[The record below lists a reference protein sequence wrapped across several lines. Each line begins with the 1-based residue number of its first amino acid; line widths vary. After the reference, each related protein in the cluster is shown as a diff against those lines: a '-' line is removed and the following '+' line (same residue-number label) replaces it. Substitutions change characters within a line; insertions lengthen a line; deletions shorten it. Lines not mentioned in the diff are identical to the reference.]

1 MSMAA
6 NFHLQLKPS
15 PLKLAPRA
23 RPRVFYSA
31 AVTKNDDIAING
43 TSRPA
48 QLQRDIM
55 PRHVAVIMDGNRRWS
70 RMKGLPVGSGY
81 EAGARAFRRVVE
93 LCGEWGIKVL
103 TVFAFSPD
111 NWLRPKV
118 ETDFLMALF
127 ERGLRDELERF
138 VRENI
143 RVSLIGDS
151 TKLPKRLQL
160 LLADAVETTQ
170 NNSGL
175 HLIIAANFSGKN
187 DLVQA
192 CQRIALKVKD
202 GQIEPEDINELSI
215 ERELETNCTDFP
227 NPDLLIRTSGELR
240 LSNFLLWQL
249 AYTELYFSESLWPD
263 FGEEEFLEALYSFQQ
278 RQRRYGRNT

>member
-6 NFHLQLKPS
+6 NLYLQLKPS

-31 AVTKNDDIAING
+31 AVTSNDDVAING

-48 QLQRDIM
+48 QLQRDLM

-103 TVFAFSPD
+103 TVFAFSSD

-127 ERGLRDELERF
+127 ERGLRDELKRF

-151 TKLPKRLQL
+151 TKLPNRLQL

-170 NNSGL
+170 SNSGL
-175 HLIIAANFSGKN
+175 HLIIAANYSGKN

-202 GQIEPEDINELSI
+202 DQIEPEDINELSI

-249 AYTELYFSESLWPD
+249 AYTELYFAESLWPD
-263 FGEEEFLEALYSFQQ
+263 FGEEEFLEALCSFQQ

>member
-1 MSMAA
+1 MSMAI
-6 NFHLQLKPS
+6 NLYLQLKPS

-31 AVTKNDDIAING
+31 AVTKNDDVAING

-48 QLQRDIM
+48 QLQRDLM

-103 TVFAFSPD
+103 TVFAFSSD

-127 ERGLRDELERF
+127 ERGLRDELKRF

-151 TKLPKRLQL
+151 TKLPKQLQL

-175 HLIIAANFSGKN
+175 HLIIAANYSGKN

-192 CQRIALKVKD
+192 CQRIALEVKD
-202 GQIEPEDINELSI
+202 GHIEPEDVNELSI
-215 ERELETNCTDFP
+215 ERELETNCTDYP

-263 FGEEEFLEALYSFQQ
+263 FGEEEFLEALCSFQQ